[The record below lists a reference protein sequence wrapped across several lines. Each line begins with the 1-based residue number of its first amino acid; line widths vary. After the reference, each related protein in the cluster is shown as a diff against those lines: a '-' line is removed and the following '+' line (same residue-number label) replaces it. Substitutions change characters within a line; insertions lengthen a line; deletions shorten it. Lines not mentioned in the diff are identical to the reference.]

1 MNISMPPELENF
13 VHSQIALGVY
23 GSESELVSEALRLL
37 YDQEDARRRKIK
49 QLNADIQIGLD
60 QIENGEVISAEESQK
75 RIKKLFKKIETKNA

>member
-1 MNISMPPELENF
+1 MPPELENF

>member
-23 GSESELVSEALRLL
+23 GSESELMSEALRLL

-49 QLNADIQIGLD
+49 RLNADIQIGLD

-75 RIKKLFKKIETKNA
+75 RIKKLFKEIETKNA